1 MSKFNRKTIMVLS
14 FLNMLLS
21 LFVYINDG
29 RTIHCVATVLWTVA
43 FASNVIGYQRAKSI
57 GENTYE

>member
-1 MSKFNRKTIMVLS
+1 MSKFSRKTIIVLS

-29 RTIHCVATVLWTVA
+29 RTIHGVATVLWTIA
-43 FASNVIGYQRAKSI
+43 FAGNVIGYQRAKSV
-57 GENTYE
+57 GENTHE